1 MDWEVHPDAVK
12 EFVEL
17 EDEASE
23 VVKGSIEARKSREN
37 SILNQ
42 RGVGLSYD
50 NHGEPIQY
58 FKAEKEGESYRVFFD
73 ISGNKV
79 ILLGVRER
87 TDETY
92 FNLREY
98 TKRMENG

>member
-1 MDWEVHPDAVK
+1 MDWEVHEEAVEEFTGLPEDDRKVVRENVDAR
-12 EFVEL
+12 
-17 EDEASE
+17 
-23 VVKGSIEARKSREN
+23 RKRDN
-37 SILNQ
+37 SILSQ

-58 FKAEKEGESYRVFFD
+58 FKVEEDEKSFRVFFD
-73 ISGNKV
+73 ISDDKV

-87 TDETY
+87 DDDTY

-98 TKRMENG
+98 TRRG